1 MDLQSYP
8 PGMKYAAGRN
18 ARLRALISD
27 GFLVAPG
34 CYDCITA
41 RLIETAGF
49 QAAYVTGSG
58 VSMSALGAPDVG
70 LMSFSEVLDRVKR
83 IADFLSV
90 PVLADVDTGYGG
102 PLNVMRT
109 VREMERA
116 GVSAVQIED
125 QAWPK
130 KCGHEPGRRLVAAD
144 EMVGRIKAAVD
155 ARQDRHFL
163 IIARTDART
172 TEGLEQALERAM
184 LYAEAGAD
192 VLFVESPESLEEMRR
207 ITSTLSVPTLVNIV
221 EGGRTPV
228 LPVKQLGEL
237 GYRIAIYPNSLTRA
251 LARAG
256 ERTLAELKRAGD
268 LTSFSDQMMDHRE
281 LWNLF
286 EYPAWTSLERKFGPR
301 GD

>member
-1 MDLQSYP
+1 MDRQHYP
-8 PGMKYAAGRN
+8 PGMKRIAGRN
-18 ARLRALISD
+18 ARLRALISQ
-27 GFLVAPG
+27 GMVVAPG

-41 RLIETAGF
+41 RLVETAGF

-83 IADFLSV
+83 IADLVSI
-90 PVLADVDTGYGG
+90 PILADVDTGYGG

-125 QAWPK
+125 QSWPK
-130 KCGHEPGRRLVAAD
+130 KCGHEPGRRLVTAE
-144 EMVGRIKAAVD
+144 EMIDRIKAAAD
-155 ARQDRHFL
+155 ARDDHDFV
-163 IIARTDART
+163 IVARTDART
-172 TEGLEQALERAM
+172 TEGLEQALERAA

-192 VLFVESPESLEEMRR
+192 VLFVESPESLIDMRR
-207 ITSTLSVPTLVNIV
+207 ITSTLSKPTLVNIV

-228 LPVKQLGEL
+228 LPVKELAGL
-237 GYRIAIYPNSLTRA
+237 GYRIAIFPNSLTRA

-256 ERTLAELKRAGD
+256 ERTLSELARAGD
-268 LTSFSDQMMDHRE
+268 LTALSDQMMDHRE

-286 EYPAWTSLERKFGPR
+286 EYPAWTSLEQRFGSN
-301 GD
+301 GS